1 MAGEGFVDAWKR
13 LSAELGCE
21 PTAAEVIGAEVI
33 GAEVIGAEV
42 IGAELLE
49 RHAEPQ
55 RHYHSVEHI
64 EAVLRHLSAL
74 DAATPATEL
83 AAFFHDAIYDPTA
96 PDNEER
102 SALLAVEQLTVL
114 GLDAALV
121 AEVAAII
128 RATAGHLLPADAS
141 PAMAAFLDAD
151 LSILGADPAVYA
163 AYAVA
168 IRREYAH
175 MSDEDFRNGRAQVLR
190 HFAERD
196 ELYFTAAG
204 QARWESAARENLR
217 VELHHITG
225 AS

>member
-21 PTAAEVIGAEVI
+21 PSAAEA
-33 GAEVIGAEV
+33 

-49 RHAEPQ
+49 RHTESQ
-55 RHYHSVEHI
+55 RHYHCAEHI

-83 AAFFHDAIYDPTA
+83 AAFFHDAVYDPTA
-96 PDNEER
+96 SDNEER
-102 SALLAVEQLTVL
+102 SALLAVEQLTAL
-114 GLDAALV
+114 GLEAGLV
-121 AEVAAII
+121 VEVAAII

-141 PAMAAFLDAD
+141 SAMAAFLDAD
-151 LSILGADPAVYA
+151 LSILGADSDVYA

-175 MSDEDFRNGRAQVLR
+175 MSDKDFRNGRAQVLR

-196 ELYFTAAG
+196 ELYFTPAG
-204 QARWESAARENLR
+204 QARWEAAARENLR
-217 VELHHITG
+217 AELHQITG
-225 AS
+225 DS